1 MSVEWE
7 WATDQVKPIADRLI
21 ADVKQHDDLK
31 HAQILYV
38 FRDVHAVTR
47 GRAILGKAR
56 KIAGL
61 TQFLVDD
68 GSVGAP
74 LFVLE
79 FPKDLWEGMKPEQ
92 KKALV
97 DHELSHLAVERNND
111 GEWVGRT
118 RGHDVEEF
126 LGVIKRN
133 GLWKADVAALVKAGA
148 GQMPLDFYDPD
159 DSAAEDVA
167 DEKVSA
173 EAEAAPGAEEIS
185 EPPAEDPE
193 WERAAPGLRVV
204 PDPFV
209 ASGAPQ

>member
-21 ADVKQHDDLK
+21 ADVKQHEDLK

-38 FRDVHAVTR
+38 FRDVHAVAR

-61 TQFLVDD
+61 SQFLVDD
-68 GSVGAP
+68 ESVGVP

-92 KKALV
+92 KRALV
-97 DHELSHLAVERNND
+97 DHELSHLAVERNGE

-126 LGVIKRN
+126 LGVIQRN

-159 DSAAEDVA
+159 AIDDKDVEEAPAE
-167 DEKVSA
+167 
-173 EAEAAPGAEEIS
+173 PGPAVEEIS
-185 EPPAEDPE
+185 EPPADDPE
-193 WERAAPGLRVV
+193 WDEAAPRTGLRVV
-204 PDPFV
+204 PDPF
-209 ASGAPQ
+209 AATGATP